1 MAASTDFMIG
11 FSCFSMVAL
20 LYILY
25 EFVQTFKELVE
36 VLRES
41 LEELQDE

>member
-1 MAASTDFMIG
+1 MTASFIAG
-11 FSCFSMVAL
+11 FSCCGMVAL

-25 EFVQTFKELVE
+25 QFVQVFKELVE

-41 LEELQDE
+41 LQELKDE

>member
-1 MAASTDFMIG
+1 MTASFDLIG
-11 FSCFSMVAL
+11 FSCCGMVIL

-25 EFVQTFKELVE
+25 QFVQAFKELVE

-41 LEELQDE
+41 FEELRDE